1 MTTAPRIEHVI
12 TGLETGGAEVVLE
25 KLLLGA
31 GGQLRYS
38 VTSLSGLGRVGARL
52 RDQGVPV
59 RTLKLSKD
67 IRSVSGV
74 VKLAAAWRRE
84 RPALVQTWLYHA
96 DIVGGLAG
104 ALARVPVVWN
114 IRQSNLDAQMNKA
127 STLAL
132 VRTAAVLSRWIPAQI
147 ICGSDSAR
155 AAHLHAGYREDRMKV
170 VPNGIDTNVYRPCE
184 GARGDVI
191 AELGIPDGALLVGR
205 IGRFDVQKDHRTFLA
220 AAGRIVAAV
229 PQAWFIMA
237 GRDITPE
244 NRNLV
249 GWIDEFGIGK
259 RISLLGERYDIPGIT
274 AALDVAVSSSRGEG
288 FPNVVGE
295 AMSCGVPCVVTEA
308 GDSARIVGDTGRIV
322 PAGDPDR
329 LAAGCI
335 ELLKMTD
342 RKRQDLGRRARERVQ
357 EHYNIGE
364 MVRRY
369 EELYATVLARCA
381 E

>member
-1 MTTAPRIEHVI
+1 LTTAPRIEHVI

-31 GGQLRYS
+31 GGQFRHS

-59 RTLKLSKD
+59 CTLKLRRD
-67 IRSVSGV
+67 IRFVAGV

-96 DIVGGLAG
+96 DLVGGLAG
-104 ALARVPVVWN
+104 VLARVPVVWN
-114 IRQSNLDAQMNKA
+114 IRQSNLEAQMNKT
-127 STLAL
+127 STLVL
-132 VRTAAVLSRWIPAQI
+132 VRMAAVLSRWMPAEI

-155 AAHLHAGYREDRMKV
+155 AAHVHAGYREDRLKV
-170 VPNGIDTNVYRPCE
+170 VSNGIDVDMYRPCLK
-184 GARGDVI
+184 ARAHVM

-220 AAGRIVAAV
+220 AAGRILAAV

-237 GRDITPE
+237 GRSITPE
-244 NRNLV
+244 NYELL
-249 GWIDEFGIGK
+249 GWIPEIG
-259 RISLLGERYDIPGIT
+259 RGERVILLGERYDIPRIT

-295 AMSCGVPCVVTEA
+295 AMSCAVPCVATEA

-322 PAGDPDR
+322 PIGDPEH

-335 ELLKMTD
+335 ELLRLTD
-342 RKRQDLGRRARERVQ
+342 RKRRDLGRRARERVQ
-357 EHYNIGE
+357 EHYNVGD

-369 EELYATVLARCA
+369 EELYSAVLARCA